1 MTTSKPIELGRAS
14 EETKEVGLEQPDHV
28 GPPTGDKPL

>member
-14 EETKEVGLEQPDHV
+14 EETKDIGMKRPDNLNLPH
-28 GPPTGDKPL
+28 GDFSL